1 MLKLLKS
8 VNQARGSQSCHSGA
22 PHIFTPKLIL
32 LGFLSLTFF
41 VTDSSPRIHAQELPL
56 QNGFAAK
63 VNGEVITLAE
73 VMQLINRRLE
83 PNVGRVPKD
92 LLDAEREKQ
101 KPIVLRELI
110 ERKLMVQQ
118 AGREG
123 IVLPEDAVDDYLQK
137 TVDRLSRVEGTRF
150 SIDDYLFMW
159 KQQFGE
165 SEVQVRKNI
174 GEEILISELQKM
186 KLTISTSIS
195 PRQLREYYRENMNEF
210 TQDGSVTFRQLLV
223 PVNDQDQQK
232 IIKQVDADLAA
243 NKNFEELVRQFSNG
257 PRSDQGGLYQLK
269 QSQLEDRF
277 PPVPEV
283 VKGLEV
289 GECSEWFQ
297 CRGYA
302 HKILLEERIPGGPLN
317 FAEAQGRIRMTL
329 RNQLQEKKRIRFE
342 RELWKKAQVELFIPG
357 VQIPKFS

>member
-174 GEEILISELQKM
+174 GEEILISELRKM

-243 NKNFEELVRQFSNG
+243 NKNFEELVRQLSSG

-283 VKGLEV
+283 VNGLKV
-289 GECSEWFQ
+289 GEYSEWFQ